1 MADTDNSS
9 DFTKVID
16 RSYNLAM
23 QYRHEYVVTEHLLL
37 ALLEF
42 EVVTNTLKDM
52 SCDCDALRTDLL
64 NFMNDYRYH
73 SMVGEGT
80 YQPKYTTTLLT
91 VIKQAKTQS
100 MFLGRSHMTAFD
112 VLLALLNV
120 EQSYSVW
127 FLNKQGVTK
136 SKLSEH
142 LIYKSAPS
150 GEPQISREDA
160 LLVLGEFAV
169 NLNQKARQGRIHT
182 LVGRDAD
189 VDLMV
194 ETISRKFKNNV
205 ILVGH
210 PGVGKTQLVEGLA
223 KRIVDGQVPAVLRDQ
238 EIWNL
243 DINNVVAG
251 TKYRGDFEERMKN
264 LIVALKSLPNI
275 ILFIDEIHMILGAGG
290 GGNSGMDA
298 ANILKPALG
307 RGEIRTIG
315 STTHDEYRKYFEK
328 DRALM
333 RRFQK
338 QDVSEPHPEDA
349 KRILRGILPTVEA
362 FHKVS
367 YEPEC
372 VSAAVDLSVKY
383 LFNKHLPDKAIDL
396 IDAAG
401 AAVKVRGGDTAT
413 VTREHIEQQL
423 AKMAN
428 VKVQVVAE
436 DNISKLQK
444 LESGIRSQLFGQDHA
459 VTQLVDSVLMGYSG
473 LRESNKTMGAYLFTG
488 PSGVG
493 KTQIARLLAEKLE
506 YAFVKFDMSEF
517 QERHSVS
524 RFIGSPPGYVGYSD
538 GSAGSGVLIS
548 ALETNPSCV
557 LLIDEVEKAH
567 PDVLNI
573 FLQAMD
579 EGMITSQTQK
589 SVSLKNVILIFT
601 SNLGAV
607 ESEKNSIG
615 FLSGDNGAD
624 ISNAAVKQFFAP
636 EFRNRLDSVITF
648 NKLSKDNMRQIVDKF
663 IQELNEL
670 SRARNVSVVV
680 NPLARDWLVEH
691 GFEPSLGARPLAR
704 VIGDKIK
711 KPMSREL
718 LFGKLAHG
726 GSVLVTV
733 MEDDIKLEYMASA
746 SLPDSNAVENIF
758 NFETVK

>member
-23 QYRHEYVVTEHLLL
+23 QYKHEYVVTEHLLL

-42 EVVTNTLKDM
+42 EAVTRTLQDM
-52 SCDCDALRTDLL
+52 GCDCDALRVDLL
-64 NFMNDYRYH
+64 NFMNNNGYH
-73 SMVGEGT
+73 SVVSDSN

-100 MFLGRSHMTAFD
+100 MFLGRTHMTAFD

-142 LIYKSAPS
+142 LIYKNAPS
-150 GEPQISREDA
+150 GEQPISREDA
-160 LLVLGEFAV
+160 LMVLGEFAV
-169 NLNQKARQGRIHT
+169 NLNQKARQGKIHT

-205 ILVGH
+205 ILVGY

-223 KRIVDGQVPAVLRDQ
+223 KRIVDGQVPAVLKDQ

-290 GGNSGMDA
+290 GSNSGMDA

-315 STTHDEYRKYFEK
+315 STTHDEFRKYFEK

-338 QDVSEPHPEDA
+338 QDVHEPTPEDA
-349 KRILRGILPTVEA
+349 KRILRGILPTVES

-367 YEPEC
+367 YDADC
-372 VSAAVDLSVKY
+372 VAAAVDLSVKY

-401 AAVKVRGGDTAT
+401 AAVKVSGQGATT
-413 VTREHIEQQL
+413 VTRQHIEQQL

-428 VKVQVVAE
+428 VRLQAVAE
-436 DNISKLQK
+436 DNVSKLQK
-444 LESGIRSQLFGQDHA
+444 LESSIRSQLFGQDHA
-459 VTQLVDSVLMGYSG
+459 VTQLVDSVLLGYSG

-493 KTQIARLLAEKLE
+493 KTQIAKLLAEKLE
-506 YAFVKFDMSEF
+506 YALVRLDMSEF
-517 QERHSVS
+517 MEKHTVS
-524 RFIGSPPGYVGYSD
+524 RLIGSPPGYVGYSD

-548 ALETNPSCV
+548 AVETNPSCV

-601 SNLGAV
+601 SNLGAG
-607 ESEKNSIG
+607 ESEKNSMG

-624 ISNAAVKQFFAP
+624 ISNAAVRQFFAP

-648 NKLSKDNMRQIVDKF
+648 HKLSKDNMRQIVDKF
-663 IQELNEL
+663 INELNDL

-680 NPLARDWLVEH
+680 NPSAREWLVQH

-733 MEDDIKLEYMASA
+733 VEDEIKLEYMASA
-746 SLPDSNAVENIF
+746 NLADNNTVGNII